1 MTRRCNRGVSPPHR
15 QPCCHLPMNRPL
27 TCPLRTTLFVRLCA
41 ANLTSR
47 GMSGQAHTLSKLFA
61 GEPSK
66 SDRDQSRVQRHD
78 SGKYLGVG
86 CWWKSSSCPRMR
98 ELLMAMLMVT
108 LMACE
113 TSLLGI
119 TPDAPYE
126 VLLRLISRGLHR
138 RQSLV
143 TAVSVFH
150 RWSEKLSMNHIPTGT
165 SSRACRCAWLHVSR

>member
-98 ELLMAMLMVT
+98 ELLMAMLMV
-108 LMACE
+108 
-113 TSLLGI
+113 
-119 TPDAPYE
+119 
-126 VLLRLISRGLHR
+126 LLRLISRGLHR